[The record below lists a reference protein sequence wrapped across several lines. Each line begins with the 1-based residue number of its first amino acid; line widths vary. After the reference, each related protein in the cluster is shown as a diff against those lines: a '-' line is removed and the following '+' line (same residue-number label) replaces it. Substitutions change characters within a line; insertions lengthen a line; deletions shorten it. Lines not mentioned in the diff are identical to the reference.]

1 MKEET
6 YPKGISYGQF
16 DFDEILDQFRSGKK
30 LTGKGGLLAPL
41 IKQLTEAALEAE
53 IESHIADDVLS
64 GRKNRRNGA
73 NRKTIKGTS
82 DGTFELETP
91 RDRNGT
97 FEPQI
102 VKKHQTTISD
112 EIEEKILSMYGLGM
126 SYRDI
131 SSHIEEIYQVS
142 ISTAT
147 ISLIT
152 DKIIAKVK
160 EWQARPLEAMYPFVW
175 LDAIHYK
182 IKEDGRYISKAV
194 YTILGVNLE
203 GRKEILGLYLSE
215 NEGANFWL
223 QVLTDLQNRGVEDML
238 FASVDGLNGF
248 PEAINSIFPQ
258 TKVQLC
264 IVHQIRNSLKYVAS
278 KHQKEF
284 MKDLKLVYKAISKEV
299 AESELDRLEE
309 KWGAMYPIVI
319 QSWRNKWENLSYYFE
334 YPEAI
339 RKVIY
344 TTNIIE
350 SVHRQFRKLTK
361 TKGAFPNENSL
372 LKLLYLGIQNA
383 SKKWTMPI
391 WNWSLTLSQL
401 AIFFEGRLDKYLEV

>member
-1 MKEET
+1 MKKEVN
-6 YPKGISYGQF
+6 F
-16 DFDEILDQFRSGKK
+16 DFDEILEEFRGGKK

-53 IESHIADDVLS
+53 VESHIANDVLS
-64 GRKNRRNGA
+64 GTKNRRNGV
-73 NRKTIKGTS
+73 NKKTIKGTS

-112 EIEEKILSMYGLGM
+112 EIEEKIISMYGLGM
-126 SYRDI
+126 GYRDI
-131 SSHIEEIYQVS
+131 SSHLEEIYQVS

-147 ISLIT
+147 ISAAT
-152 DKIIAKVK
+152 DKIITKVK
-160 EWQARPLEAMYPFVW
+160 EWQARPLESIYPFVW

-182 IKEDGRYISKAV
+182 VKDGGKYVSKAV
-194 YTILGVNLE
+194 YTILGVRLD
-203 GRKEILGLYLSE
+203 GKKEILGLYLSE

-223 QVLTDLQNRGVEDML
+223 SVLTDLQARGIEDIL
-238 FASVDGLNGF
+238 IASVDGLKGF
-248 PEAINSIFPQ
+248 PEAINAIFPQ
-258 TKVQLC
+258 TEVQLC
-264 IVHQIRNSLKYVAS
+264 IVHQIRNSIRYVVS
-278 KHQKEF
+278 KEQKEF
-284 MKDLKLVYKAISKEV
+284 AKDLKLIYQAPTKEI
-299 AESELDRLEE
+299 AQEELLKLDK
-309 KWGAMYPIVI
+309 KWGKKYPLVI
-319 QSWRNKWENLSYYFE
+319 NSWHKKWENLSIFFK
-334 YPEAI
+334 YPAEI
-339 RKVIY
+339 RKIIY

-383 SKKWTMPI
+383 SKKWTMPVR
-391 WNWSLTLSQL
+391 NWSLTISQL